1 MAEAKKG
8 DKDKEKGKEGPA
20 PIIIKKI
27 SGDGGAG
34 HGGAWK
40 IALAD
45 MMTAMMAFFL
55 LMWLLGATSE
65 AQRKSIADYFK
76 PTPKSL
82 IQTGQLAGSNGVLG
96 GRSIL
101 DPEGMPSAAFQ
112 TSLLDLANPKDTE
125 GGKEQDKGPQTDPA
139 PESQQDTGKG
149 AAQDEEN
156 KGGAQ
161 DQNKKGGAQDGEKT
175 GGDRDGAKSG
185 SGSSSGSGSGEK
197 SGGSGDQSGGSSS
210 TDGMSEEAKKE
221 IAAQL
226 DQKNFDKVEKE
237 LMERMSADQ
246 SLADLKGQVHFVRET
261 EGLRI
266 EVVDKSDFSMFA
278 LGTNKLLP
286 RAQELMQAIAK
297 TVNNMPNKVVV
308 RGHTDSYAF
317 SGSDR
322 NNWMLSTERAEST
335 RQLLEKQGLDPDRF
349 ARIEG
354 VADKD
359 PFVAEDAYD
368 PRNRRISITLQYR
381 DPAVKAP

>member
-1 MAEAKKG
+1 
-8 DKDKEKGKEGPA
+8 
-20 PIIIKKI
+20 
-27 SGDGGAG
+27 
-34 HGGAWK
+34 
-40 IALAD
+40 

-112 TSLLDLANPKDTE
+112 TSLLDISNPKDTE

-149 AAQDEEN
+149 AAQDEQN

-161 DQNKKGGAQDGEKT
+161 DQNKKGGS
-175 GGDRDGAKSG
+175 GD
-185 SGSSSGSGSGEK
+185 GEK
-197 SGGSGDQSGGSSS
+197 SGGSKDGDKSGGQSDGDQSGSNQSQE
-210 TDGMSEEAKKE
+210 GMSEEAKKE
-221 IAAQL
+221 IAAQM
-226 DQKNFDKVEKE
+226 DQKNFDNVEKE
-237 LMERMSADQ
+237 LMQRMSADQ
-246 SLADLKGQVHFVRET
+246 SLADLKGQVHFVREK

-297 TVNNMPNKVVV
+297 TVNNMPNKIVV

-317 SGSDR
+317 SGADR

-335 RQLLEKQGLDPDRF
+335 RQLLEKQGLDPERF

-359 PFVAEDAYD
+359 PFVAEDTYD
-368 PRNRRISITLQYR
+368 PRNRRISITLQYQ
-381 DPAVKAP
+381 DPSHKAP